1 MKKLAVAFFLLL
13 SVTSSAFSVTK
24 NYNSY
29 TSAQSACEAGR
40 TDPYSWKC
48 TSSCSVASS
57 ICLRRDM
64 GVYGWGEIKDTFTY
78 EADGDCSP
86 QATAADGQC
95 VPKCQSNYQLN
106 ADKTACV
113 PECGLRQSKDSS
125 GACVADVP
133 PVAGS
138 EVPSNGQGGG
148 SLSDPGHVGWNDKTT
163 TEKTYWGGGTA
174 CIGGWEYQYAG
185 GMCIPSGG
193 TDELNCVNYDAKY
206 TGNSCE
212 SESTDTPSGGTSTM
226 PGSTSG
232 TSCDAGYTQGSITIN
247 GVTTITCTKIT
258 TTNPG
263 TGGNGSTGGNGT
275 TSNCGGTGQ
284 SPCTVTIAEPTS
296 GVPGGLDASAFS
308 SFEQAAAEHKGLFD
322 QIAAGGNAGGLLS
335 WAMLPEVPS
344 YACVDPSGMFDGHVV
359 GFSGW
364 CEKAVL
370 IRDFLAYVLW
380 LGLLYAVFHIVTTS
394 ASGK

>member
-1 MKKLAVAFFLLL
+1 MKKLAIAFFLLL
-13 SVTSSAFSVTK
+13 SLISSAFAATK
-24 NYNSY
+24 TYKDSLSAYNACMAAASSNGSYFCYGGPNYTLARRYDNSTVSNYN
-29 TSAQSACEAGR
+29 
-40 TDPYSWKC
+40 TDS
-48 TSSCSVASS
+48 
-57 ICLRRDM
+57 
-64 GVYGWGEIKDTFTY
+64 
-78 EADGDCSP
+78 DGDCSP
-86 QATAADGQC
+86 QATASDGQC

-138 EVPSNGQGGG
+138 DVPANSTNGKSGT
-148 SLSDPGHVGWNDKTT
+148 VGWNDPSKTET
-163 TEKTYWGGGTA
+163 TRWGGGTA

-185 GMCIPSGG
+185 GLCVDGSDGSS
-193 TDELNCVNYDAKY
+193 EYNCVNYDAKY

-212 SESTDTPSGGTSTM
+212 SEDTTTPSGGSSSI
-226 PGSTSG
+226 PGSTTG

-247 GVTTITCTKIT
+247 GVTTITCTKTT

-275 TSNCGGTGQ
+275 TSNCGGAGQ
-284 SPCTVTIAEPTS
+284 SPCSVTIAEPTS
-296 GVPGGLDASAFS
+296 GIPGGLDTSAFT

-380 LGLLYAVFHIVTTS
+380 LGLLYAIFHIVTTS